1 MNKYQLGTPDL
12 TRASFCTLERMYLL
26 VDKVGSY
33 VVSGGKNRRFTYKQ
47 LNFDRSF
54 LRLVLKIWQGYVNK
68 EYELCPVSVIGCL
81 LAVKRRA
88 DYEDVHAAVGRCDE
102 EEQAGLHEV

>member
-1 MNKYQLGTPDL
+1 M
-12 TRASFCTLERMYLL
+12 
-26 VDKVGSY
+26 
-33 VVSGGKNRRFTYKQ
+33 
-47 LNFDRSF
+47 
-54 LRLVLKIWQGYVNK
+54 NK

-102 EEQAGLHEV
+102 EEQAGLHEVWHLSRERRCDQD